1 MIAKMNFVSIT
12 GPRGDIDRIVD
23 KYLTRYEIHLEYAP
37 SELKTVATLRP
48 YIEQNIYREQLT
60 RMKELAEYMGKP
72 EYENVDTDVKRAA
85 EKIDYIYEEL
95 NKYKNVIEE
104 IVNKKA
110 IIDTKLE
117 KVMHFRGMEHN
128 IDEILGYKF
137 LKYRFGRIPKE
148 HYDKFDDYSYDSL
161 ESVFIKCSED
171 EHYVWG
177 IYFVSKK
184 EKESVDAIYASLHFE
199 RTYMPDDI
207 KGKPDDLCKKYEE
220 RLRGCQ
226 AEIDE
231 IESEIDKL
239 FKSNKKEFDVAYNR
253 LKRYAMNF
261 DIRKYAACT
270 KESGVSYYIICGWM
284 DEKQADSLKAR
295 LDKYEKD
302 TVCIIDDKHETV
314 DTMPPTKLKNP
325 RIFKPFEMYIKMY
338 GLPAYNE
345 LDPTIFVA
353 LTYAFIFGAMFGD
366 VGQGLVLCIGG
377 FLLYK
382 IKKMNL
388 AAIISAA
395 GFFSTIFG
403 FMFGSVFGFEN
414 LIDAVWL
421 HPSKAMVNVPF
432 IGKLN
437 TVFIVAIGFGMVLIL
452 VTMILN
458 IINAIKSKDKERLIF
473 DTNGIAGLVFYGAVA
488 AVLALFMAGKP
499 LPASMVLIV
508 MFGLPLLLMAFKEP
522 LMHLLEKKKQQHEEH
537 HIMAKEN
544 DKEHNEKEQGEGL
557 GMFFVQMFF
566 EMFEV
571 LLSYFSNTLSFVR
584 IGAFAVS
591 HAAMME
597 VVLMLA
603 GAENGST
610 GNLLVIIL
618 GNLFVCGLEGLIVGI
633 QVLRLEYYEMFSRFY
648 RGNGREFKP
657 YNANDDIK

>member
-23 KYLTRYEIHLEYAP
+23 KYLARYEIHLEYAP

-48 YIEQNIYREQLT
+48 YVEQNIYKDQISH
-60 RMKELAEYMGKP
+60 MKELAEYMGVP

-85 EKIDYIYEEL
+85 EKIDYLYDELGKLQENIEEL
-95 NKYKNVIEE
+95 NK
-104 IVNKKA
+104 KKA
-110 IIDTKLE
+110 IIEAKLE
-117 KVMHFRGMEHN
+117 KVMHFRGMDHK
-128 IDEILGYKF
+128 IDEILDYKF

-199 RTYMPDDI
+199 RTYMPDDVT
-207 KGKPDDLCKKYEE
+207 GKPDDECKKYED
-220 RLRGCQ
+220 RIQACQ
-226 AEIDE
+226 EEIDGVKGQ
-231 IESEIDKL
+231 IQKIFDD
-239 FKSNKKEFDVAYNR
+239 NRQEFYVAYNR
-253 LKRYAMNF
+253 MKRYAMNF

-284 DEKQADSLKAR
+284 DEKQADQLKEK

-314 DTMPPTKLKNP
+314 DAMPPTKLKNP
-325 RIFKPFEMYIKMY
+325 RLFKPFEMYIKMY

-345 LDPTIFVA
+345 IDPTIFVA

-366 VGQGLVLCIGG
+366 VGQGLVLFIGG

-382 IKKMNL
+382 LKKVSL

-414 LIDAVWL
+414 IIDAVWL

-458 IINAIKSKDKERLIF
+458 IINAVKAKDKERLLF
-473 DTNGIAGLVFYGAVA
+473 DTNGIAGLIFYGAVT
-488 AVLALFMAGKP
+488 AVLALFMSGKP
-499 LPASMVLIV
+499 LPATIVLLV
-508 MFGLPLLLMAFKEP
+508 MFGVPLLLMAFKEP
-522 LMHLLEKKKQQHEEH
+522 LTHMLEKKKHSLEENENH
-537 HIMAKEN
+537 SEHKE
-544 DKEHNEKEQGEGL
+544 GI

-603 GAENGST
+603 GAEHGST
-610 GNLLVIIL
+610 GNLFVIIL

-657 YNANDDIK
+657 YNTNENIK

>member
-48 YIEQNIYREQLT
+48 YIEQNIYRDQLV
-60 RMKELAEYMGKP
+60 RMKELAEHMGAP
-72 EYENVDTDVKRAA
+72 DYENVDTDVKRAA
-85 EKIDYIYEEL
+85 DKIDSIYDEL
-95 NKYKNVIEE
+95 LKYRDDIEE
-104 IVNKKA
+104 IEKKKGL
-110 IIDTKLE
+110 INTKLE

-199 RTYMPDDI
+199 RTYMPEDI
-207 KGKPDDLCKKYEE
+207 KGKQDDLCRKYEE
-220 RLRGCQ
+220 QLRDCQ
-226 AEIDE
+226 DE
-231 IESEIDKL
+231 LDDIHVKIEDL
-239 FKSNKKEFDVAYNR
+239 FSYYKSEFDVAYNR

-270 KESGVSYYIICGWM
+270 KESGVSYYIVCGWM
-284 DEKQADSLKAR
+284 DEEQADSLKKK

-325 RIFKPFEMYIKMY
+325 KIFKPFEMYIKMY

-366 VGQGLVLCIGG
+366 VGQGLVLFLGG

-382 IKKMNL
+382 LKKIDL

-414 LIDAVWL
+414 LIHAVWL

-437 TVFIVAIGFGMVLIL
+437 TVFIVAIGFGMILIL

-458 IINAIKSKDKERLIF
+458 IINAAKSKDKERLLF
-473 DTNGIAGLVFYGAVA
+473 DTNGIAGLVFYGSVT
-488 AVLALFMAGKP
+488 AVLALFMAGKA
-499 LPASMVLIV
+499 LPATLVLVI

-522 LMHLLEKKKQQHEEH
+522 LVHLLEKKKHKVEEENEQEH
-537 HIMAKEN
+537 KE
-544 DKEHNEKEQGEGL
+544 GIV
-557 GMFFVQMFF
+557 MFFVQMFF

-603 GAENGST
+603 GAENGGT

-648 RGNGREFKP
+648 KGNGREFKP
-657 YNANDDIK
+657 YSVNEDAK

>member
-48 YIEQNIYREQLT
+48 YIEQNIYRDQLT
-60 RMKELAEYMGKP
+60 RMKELAEKMGVP

-85 EKIDYIYEEL
+85 DKIDFIYDEL
-95 NKYKNVIEE
+95 DKYKSDIEE
-104 IVNKKA
+104 IEKQMA
-110 IIDTKLE
+110 IINTKLE

-128 IDEILGYKF
+128 IDEILEYKF

-199 RTYMPDDI
+199 RTYMPNDI
-207 KGKPDDLCKKYEE
+207 KGRPDDLCRKYED
-220 RLRGCQ
+220 RLSECENKIADIQ
-226 AEIDE
+226 DE
-231 IESEIDKL
+231 INRL
-239 FKSNKKEFDVAYNR
+239 LQSNKKEFDVAYNR
-253 LKRYAMNF
+253 LKRYSMNF

-284 DEKQADSLKAR
+284 DEKQANSLKKR

-325 RIFKPFEMYIKMY
+325 KIFKPFEMYIKMY

-345 LDPTIFVA
+345 LDPTMFVA

-366 VGQGLVLCIGG
+366 VGQGAVLCLGG

-382 IKKMNL
+382 IKKIDL

-414 LIDAVWL
+414 IIHAVWL

-437 TVFIVAIGFGMVLIL
+437 TVFIVAIGFGMALIL

-458 IINAIKSKDKERLIF
+458 IINAIKSKDKERLLF
-473 DTNGIAGLVFYGAVA
+473 DTNGIAGLIFYGAVA
-488 AVLALFMAGKP
+488 AVLGLFMAGKP
-499 LPASMVLIV
+499 LPAAMVLLV

-522 LMHLLEKKKQQHEEH
+522 LMHLLEKKKKHHDEH
-537 HIMAKEN
+537 KDEG
-544 DKEHNEKEQGEGL
+544 EKEGIV
-557 GMFFVQMFF
+557 MFFVQMFF

-610 GNLLVIIL
+610 GNILVIVL

-648 RGNGREFKP
+648 KGNGREFKP
-657 YNANDDIK
+657 YNAFDSTK

>member
-48 YIEQNIYREQLT
+48 YIEQNVYRDQLM
-60 RMKELAEYMGKP
+60 RMKELANHMGEP

-85 EKIDYIYEEL
+85 EKIDAIYDDL
-95 NKYKNVIEE
+95 LKYRDEIEE
-104 IVNKKA
+104 IEKNKEL
-110 IIDTKLE
+110 IGVKLE

-128 IDEILGYKF
+128 IDEILSYKF

-171 EHYVWG
+171 DHYVWG

-207 KGKPDDLCKKYEE
+207 KGTPDDLCRKYEE
-220 RLRGCQ
+220 QLKECQ
-226 AEIDE
+226 
-231 IESEIDKL
+231 DKL
-239 FKSNKKEFDVAYNR
+239 DDIHIKIEDLFAYYKKEFDVAYNR
-253 LKRYAMNF
+253 LRRYAMNF

-284 DEKQADSLKAR
+284 DEEQADSLKKR

-325 RIFKPFEMYIKMY
+325 KIFKPFEMYIKMY

-382 IKKMNL
+382 IKKINL

-414 LIDAVWL
+414 LIHAVWL
-421 HPSKAMVNVPF
+421 HPSKAMINVPF

-437 TVFIVAIGFGMVLIL
+437 TVFIVAIGFGMILIL

-458 IINAIKSKDKERLIF
+458 IINAVKSKDKERLLF
-473 DTNGIAGLVFYGAVA
+473 DTNGIAGLVFYGSIT
-488 AVLALFMAGKP
+488 AVLGLFMAGRT
-499 LPASMVLIV
+499 LPAAVVLIV

-522 LMHLLEKKKQQHEEH
+522 LVHMLEKKKHKIAEGNEEEH
-537 HIMAKEN
+537 KE
-544 DKEHNEKEQGEGL
+544 GMV
-557 GMFFVQMFF
+557 MFFVQMFF

-571 LLSYFSNTLSFVR
+571 LLTYFSNTLSFVR

-603 GAENGST
+603 GAENGGT

-618 GNLFVCGLEGLIVGI
+618 GNIFVCGLEGLIVGI

-648 RGNGREFKP
+648 KGNGREFKP
-657 YNANDDIK
+657 YNVSDDGK

>member
-48 YIEQNIYREQLT
+48 YIEQNVYRDQLM
-60 RMKELAEYMGKP
+60 RMKELANHMGEP

-85 EKIDYIYEEL
+85 EKIDAIYDDL
-95 NKYKNVIEE
+95 LKYRDEIEE
-104 IVNKKA
+104 IEKNKEL
-110 IIDTKLE
+110 IGVKLE

-128 IDEILGYKF
+128 IDEILSYKF

-171 EHYVWG
+171 DHYVWG

-207 KGKPDDLCKKYEE
+207 KGTPDDLCRKYEE
-220 RLRGCQ
+220 QLKECQ
-226 AEIDE
+226 
-231 IESEIDKL
+231 DKL
-239 FKSNKKEFDVAYNR
+239 DDIHIKIEDLFAYYKKEFDVAYNR
-253 LKRYAMNF
+253 LRRYAMNF

-284 DEKQADSLKAR
+284 DEEQADSLKKR

-325 RIFKPFEMYIKMY
+325 KIFKPFEMYIKMY

-382 IKKMNL
+382 IKKINL

-421 HPSKAMVNVPF
+421 HPSKAMINVPF

-437 TVFIVAIGFGMVLIL
+437 TVFIVAIGFGMILIL

-458 IINAIKSKDKERLIF
+458 IINAVKSKDKERLLF
-473 DTNGIAGLVFYGAVA
+473 DTNGIAGLVFYGSIT
-488 AVLALFMAGKP
+488 AVLGLFMAGRT
-499 LPASMVLIV
+499 LPAAVVLIV

-522 LMHLLEKKKQQHEEH
+522 LVHMLEKKKHKIAEGNEEEH
-537 HIMAKEN
+537 KE
-544 DKEHNEKEQGEGL
+544 GMV
-557 GMFFVQMFF
+557 MFFVQMFF

-571 LLSYFSNTLSFVR
+571 LLTYFSNTLSFVR

-603 GAENGST
+603 GAENGGT

-618 GNLFVCGLEGLIVGI
+618 GNIFVCGLEGLIVGI

-648 RGNGREFKP
+648 KGNGREFKP
-657 YNANDDIK
+657 YNVSDDGK

>member
-48 YIEQNIYREQLT
+48 YIEQNIYKDQLV
-60 RMKELAEYMGKP
+60 RMKELAGHMGEP

-85 EKIDYIYEEL
+85 EKIDSIYGEL
-95 NKYKNVIEE
+95 LKYRDEIEE
-104 IVNKKA
+104 IEKNKGL
-110 IIDTKLE
+110 INTKLE

-128 IDEILGYKF
+128 IDEILSYKF

-207 KGKPDDLCKKYEE
+207 KGTPDDLCCMYEE
-220 RLRGCQ
+220 QLKDCQ
-226 AEIDE
+226 
-231 IESEIDKL
+231 DKL
-239 FKSNKKEFDVAYNR
+239 DDIHIKIDDLFAYYKKEFDVAYNR
-253 LKRYAMNF
+253 LRRYAMNF

-284 DEKQADSLKAR
+284 DEEQANSLKKR

-382 IKKMNL
+382 IKKINL

-437 TVFIVAIGFGMVLIL
+437 TVFIVAIGFGMILIL

-458 IINAIKSKDKERLIF
+458 IVNAVKSKDKERLLF
-473 DTNGIAGLVFYGAVA
+473 DTNGIAGLVFYGSVTV
-488 AVLALFMAGKP
+488 VLALFMAGKT
-499 LPASMVLIV
+499 LPATMVLVI

-522 LMHLLEKKKQQHEEH
+522 LVHMLEKKKHK
-537 HIMAKEN
+537 A
-544 DKEHNEKEQGEGL
+544 DKEPEQEHKEGMV
-557 GMFFVQMFF
+557 MFFVQMFF

-603 GAENGST
+603 GAENGGT
-610 GNLLVIIL
+610 GNIAVIIL

-648 RGNGREFKP
+648 KGNGREFKP
-657 YNANDDIK
+657 YSVKDDAK

>member
-48 YIEQNIYREQLT
+48 YIEQNIYRDQLT
-60 RMKELAEYMGKP
+60 RMKELAEYMGVP
-72 EYENVDTDVKRAA
+72 EFENVDTDVKRAA
-85 EKIDYIYEEL
+85 EKIDSIYEEL
-95 NKYKNVIEE
+95 GSLKKEIEE
-104 IVNKKA
+104 IEKKKA
-110 IIDTKLE
+110 TIDTKLE

-128 IDEILGYKF
+128 IDEIIGYKF

-207 KGKPDDLCKKYEE
+207 KGKPDDLCRKYEE
-220 RLRGCQ
+220 RIEACQ
-226 AEIDE
+226 KEIDDVKE
-231 IESEIDKL
+231 KIDGL
-239 FKSNKKEFDVAYNR
+239 FKENKKEFDVAYNR
-253 LKRYAMNF
+253 MKRYAMNF

-284 DEKQADSLKAR
+284 DEKQADSLKSR

-382 IKKMNL
+382 LKKMNL

-414 LIDAVWL
+414 LIEAVWL

-452 VTMILN
+452 ITMILN
-458 IINAIKSKDKERLIF
+458 IINAIKSKDKERLLF

-488 AVLALFMAGKP
+488 AVLALFMVGKT
-499 LPASMVLIV
+499 LPGSIVLIV

-522 LMHLLEKKKQQHEEH
+522 LVHLLEKKKHSQGEHHEEH
-537 HIMAKEN
+537 K
-544 DKEHNEKEQGEGL
+544 EGL

-603 GAENGST
+603 GAENGGA

-648 RGNGREFKP
+648 KGNGREFKP
-657 YNANDDIK
+657 YSANDDIK

>member
-48 YIEQNIYREQLT
+48 YIEQNIYRDQLAH
-60 RMKELAEYMGKP
+60 MKELAEHMGVP

-85 EKIDYIYEEL
+85 EKIDSIYEEL
-95 NKYKNVIEE
+95 DNY
-104 IVNKKA
+104 KKA
-110 IIDTKLE
+110 IEDIEKNMAIINTKLE
-117 KVMHFRGMEHN
+117 KVIHFRGMEHN
-128 IDEILGYKF
+128 IDEILEYKF

-207 KGKPDDLCKKYEE
+207 KGRPDDLCQKYEE
-220 RLRGCQ
+220 RLKACQ
-226 AEIDE
+226 DEID
-231 IESEIDKL
+231 IIKGQIDNL
-239 FKSNKKEFDVAYNR
+239 FTSNKAEFDVAYNR
-253 LKRYAMNF
+253 LKRYSMNF

-284 DEKQADSLKAR
+284 DEKQADSLKRR

-314 DTMPPTKLKNP
+314 DTMPPTKLENP
-325 RIFKPFEMYIKMY
+325 KIFKPFEMYIKMY

-366 VGQGLVLCIGG
+366 VGQGALLCIGG

-382 IKKMNL
+382 IKKINL

-414 LIDAVWL
+414 LIHAVWL
-421 HPSKAMVNVPF
+421 HPSKAMMNVPF

-437 TVFIVAIGFGMVLIL
+437 TVFIVAIGFGMALIL

-458 IINAIKSKDKERLIF
+458 IINAIKSKDKERLLF
-473 DTNGIAGLVFYGAVA
+473 DTNGIAGLIFYGAVM
-488 AVLALFMAGKP
+488 AVLGLFMLGKP
-499 LPASMVLIV
+499 LPATIVLVI

-522 LMHLLEKKKQQHEEH
+522 LMHILEKKKINHEEH
-537 HIMAKEN
+537 KEEEQ
-544 DKEHNEKEQGEGL
+544 KEGI

-610 GNLLVIIL
+610 GNILVIIL

-648 RGNGREFKP
+648 KGNGREFKP
-657 YNANDDIK
+657 YNAFDNIK

>member
-48 YIEQNIYREQLT
+48 YIEQNIYRDHLT
-60 RMKELAEYMGKP
+60 RMKELAEKMGVP

-85 EKIDYIYEEL
+85 DKIDFIYDEL
-95 NKYKNVIEE
+95 GKYKSDIEE
-104 IVNKKA
+104 IEKQMA
-110 IIDTKLE
+110 IINTKLE

-128 IDEILGYKF
+128 IDEILEYKF

-199 RTYMPDDI
+199 RTYMPNDI
-207 KGKPDDLCKKYEE
+207 KGRPDDLCRKYED
-220 RLRGCQ
+220 RLSECEKKIADIQ
-226 AEIDE
+226 DE
-231 IESEIDKL
+231 MNKL
-239 FKSNKKEFDVAYNR
+239 LLSNKKEFDVAYNR
-253 LKRYAMNF
+253 LKRYSMNF

-284 DEKQADSLKAR
+284 DEKQANSLKNR

-325 RIFKPFEMYIKMY
+325 KIFKPFEMYIKMY

-345 LDPTIFVA
+345 LDPTMFVA

-366 VGQGLVLCIGG
+366 VGQGAVLCLGG

-382 IKKMNL
+382 IKKIDL

-414 LIDAVWL
+414 IIHAVWL

-437 TVFIVAIGFGMVLIL
+437 TVFIVAIGFGMALIL

-458 IINAIKSKDKERLIF
+458 IINAIKSKDKERLLF
-473 DTNGIAGLVFYGAVA
+473 DTNGIAGLIFYGAVA
-488 AVLALFMAGKP
+488 AVLGLFMAGKP
-499 LPASMVLIV
+499 LPAAMVLLV

-522 LMHLLEKKKQQHEEH
+522 LMHLLEKKKKHHDEH
-537 HIMAKEN
+537 KDEG
-544 DKEHNEKEQGEGL
+544 EKEKEGIV
-557 GMFFVQMFF
+557 MFFVQMFF

-610 GNLLVIIL
+610 GNILVIVL

-648 RGNGREFKP
+648 KGNGREFKP
-657 YNANDDIK
+657 YNAIDSTK

>member
-95 NKYKNVIEE
+95 NKYKNAIEE
-104 IVNKKA
+104 IENKNA

-220 RLRGCQ
+220 RLNSCQ

-239 FKSNKKEFDVAYNR
+239 FTSNKKEFDVAYNR

-458 IINAIKSKDKERLIF
+458 IINAIKAKDKERLFF
-473 DTNGIAGLVFYGAVA
+473 DTNGIAGLIFYGAVT
-488 AVLALFMAGKP
+488 AVLALFMAEKP
-499 LPASMVLIV
+499 LPATIVLLV
-508 MFGLPLLLMAFKEP
+508 MFGVPLLLMAFKEP
-522 LMHLLEKKKQQHEEH
+522 LTHMLEKKKHSLEEN
-537 HIMAKEN
+537 EN
-544 DKEHNEKEQGEGL
+544 HNEHKEGL

>member
-1 MIAKMNFVSIT
+1 MIDLIAKMNFVSIT

-48 YIEQNIYREQLT
+48 YIEQNIYRDQLV
-60 RMKELAEYMGKP
+60 RMKELANHMGEP

-85 EKIDYIYEEL
+85 EKIDSIYDEL
-95 NKYKNVIEE
+95 LTYRDKIEE
-104 IVNKKA
+104 IEKDKA
-110 IIDTKLE
+110 IINTKLE

-128 IDEILGYKF
+128 IDEILGYQF

-207 KGKPDDLCKKYEE
+207 KGKPDDLCRKYEE
-220 RLRGCQ
+220 QLKECQ
-226 AEIDE
+226 
-231 IESEIDKL
+231 DKL
-239 FKSNKKEFDVAYNR
+239 DDIHVKIEDLFAYYKKEFDVAYNR

-284 DEKQADSLKAR
+284 DEEQAESLRKK
-295 LDKYEKD
+295 LEKYEKD

-314 DTMPPTKLKNP
+314 DVMPPTKLKNP
-325 RIFKPFEMYIKMY
+325 KIFKPFEMYIKMY

-366 VGQGLVLCIGG
+366 VGQGLVLFIGG

-382 IKKMNL
+382 LKKINL

-414 LIDAVWL
+414 LIHAVWL

-437 TVFIVAIGFGMVLIL
+437 TVFIVAIGFGMILIL

-458 IINAIKSKDKERLIF
+458 IINAVKSNDKERLLF
-473 DTNGIAGLVFYGAVA
+473 DTNGLAGLAFYGSVT
-488 AVLALFMAGKP
+488 AVLGLFMAGKA
-499 LPASMVLIV
+499 LPATIVLIV

-522 LMHLLEKKKQQHEEH
+522 LVHLLEKKKHKTGEESEQEH
-537 HIMAKEN
+537 KE
-544 DKEHNEKEQGEGL
+544 GIV
-557 GMFFVQMFF
+557 MFFVQMFF

-603 GAENGST
+603 GAENGGT
-610 GNLLVIIL
+610 GNIAVIIL

-648 RGNGREFKP
+648 KGNGREFKP
-657 YNANDDIK
+657 YSVKEDAK